1 MSSPIPQIGDWY
13 VNDEG
18 VNLEVVAIDP
28 QEGTVEVQFFDG
40 TVEEYDAE
48 TWRDLNFMPGE
59 PPEDWSGSLDLSRD
73 DYGVD
78 LDQPAGRVQGN
89 PLDDLDQ
96 ADRDLGLE

>member
-28 QEGTVEVQFFDG
+28 EEGTVEVQFFDG

-48 TWRDLNFMPGE
+48 TWRDLNLVPGE

-78 LDQPAGRVQGN
+78 LDQPAGRSRGN

-96 ADRDLGLE
+96 ADRDLGLD